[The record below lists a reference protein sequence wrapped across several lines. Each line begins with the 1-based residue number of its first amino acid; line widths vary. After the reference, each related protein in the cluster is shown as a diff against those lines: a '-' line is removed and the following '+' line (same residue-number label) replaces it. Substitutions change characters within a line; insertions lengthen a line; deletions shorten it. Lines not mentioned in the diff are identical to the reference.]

1 MSKMLEH
8 ARAIGANYALIVHDS
23 QGNGK
28 SYKGY
33 RRFYKRGSWQE
44 SRNCLLYWDHERER
58 WDNSSEPSFTK
69 IEYGLKVTGRKYDLI
84 DFEKQERRSG

>member
-28 SYKGY
+28 FYKGY
-33 RRFYKRGSWQE
+33 RRFYPN
-44 SRNCLLYWDHERER
+44 SRK
-58 WDNSSEPSFTK
+58 T
-69 IEYGLKVTGRKYDLI
+69 
-84 DFEKQERRSG
+84 SGFSPRI

>member
-8 ARAIGANYALIVHDS
+8 ARAIGANYALIVH
-23 QGNGK
+23 GER
-28 SYKGY
+28 GY
-33 RRFYKRGSWQE
+33 RRFYKRGSWAE

>member
-1 MSKMLEH
+1 M
-8 ARAIGANYALIVHDS
+8 G
-23 QGNGK
+23 
-28 SYKGY
+28 
-33 RRFYKRGSWQE
+33 
-44 SRNCLLYWDHERER
+44 LLYWDHERER